1 MSICHASRYIR
12 AMKEEMFD
20 TKILDEYTGI

>member
-1 MSICHASRYIR
+1 MSICHGFRYIR
-12 AMKEEMFD
+12 AIKEEMFD